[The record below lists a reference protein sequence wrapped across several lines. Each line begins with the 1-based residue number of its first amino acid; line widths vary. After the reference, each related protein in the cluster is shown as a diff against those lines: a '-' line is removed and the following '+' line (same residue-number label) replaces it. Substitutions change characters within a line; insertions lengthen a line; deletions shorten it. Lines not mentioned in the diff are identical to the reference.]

1 MKFSPINSGKRLIL
15 IGSVILLMQ
24 MIFPFSAKAQ
34 NVVATNA
41 WTAAFA
47 EAAGAKNVTVLA
59 PFQMQHPTEYE
70 LRPGDIPRVMKADL
84 IVYAG
89 YETMLDRMR
98 KGLHIDESK
107 MLQIDTRYDLP
118 TLRKS
123 IMKIAEKLGTAEQ
136 AEANLQQ
143 IETTITKAKETLKS
157 DGLLNKPVLVHFFQQ
172 PLAKELGLKIAGVF
186 GPAPPEALQ
195 IAEMAK
201 TDAVLIID
209 NAHNPVGKPLQ
220 EVLPGAQLVSLL
232 NFPGAHD
239 TKTLMDVIRYN
250 VEQLT
255 QVSSTLKK

>member
-1 MKFSPINSGKRLIL
+1 MKFSPARSILIL
-15 IGSVILLMQ
+15 LT
-24 MIFPFSAKAQ
+24 MIVFSFSAEAQ

-59 PFQMQHPTEYE
+59 PFKMQHPTEYE

-84 IVYAG
+84 IIYAG

-98 KGLHIDESK
+98 KGLHVDENK
-107 MLQIDTRYDLP
+107 MLQIDTRYDLS

-123 IMKIAEKLGTAEQ
+123 IVKIAEKLGTTEQ
-136 AEANLQQ
+136 AEANLKQ
-143 IETTITKAKETLKS
+143 IETVINQAKATLKQ
-157 DGLLNKPVLVHFFQQ
+157 DGMLEEPVLVHFFQR

-186 GPAPPEALQ
+186 GPAPPEARQ
-195 IAEMAK
+195 IADMAK
-201 TDAVLIID
+201 THAVLIID

-220 EVLPGAQLVSLL
+220 EVLPDARMVSLL
-232 NFPGAHD
+232 NFPGTHG
-239 TKTLMDVIRYN
+239 TQTLMDVIRYN

-255 QVSSTLKK
+255 QVSSDLKK